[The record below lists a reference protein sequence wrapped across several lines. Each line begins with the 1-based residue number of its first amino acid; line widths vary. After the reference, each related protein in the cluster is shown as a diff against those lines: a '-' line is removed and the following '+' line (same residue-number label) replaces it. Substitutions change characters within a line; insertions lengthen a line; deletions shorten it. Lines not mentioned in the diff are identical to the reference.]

1 MHNLVE
7 QARGKQKQSNEEKQ
21 NVIVKKKK
29 KEVTALRSM
38 RYVKCFG
45 TYRLPANKFTFQ
57 SMNPYSPDPQGMQ
70 TLLKPLSC

>member
-29 KEVTALRSM
+29 EVTALRSM
-38 RYVKCFG
+38 RYVKSVG